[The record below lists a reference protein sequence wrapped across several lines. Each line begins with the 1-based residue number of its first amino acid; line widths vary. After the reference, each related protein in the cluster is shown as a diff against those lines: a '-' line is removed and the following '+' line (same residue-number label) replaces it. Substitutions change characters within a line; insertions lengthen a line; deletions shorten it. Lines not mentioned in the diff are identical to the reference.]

1 MTDTTPRTPTAALKF
16 DAWVDRWEGNLH
28 FIDGTTRVYLLDNP
42 RYGQP
47 KQPRY
52 FIVDVNSS
60 AQIGVLHQRFD
71 GGYGGQIN
79 TERPI
84 VLRAHTTNDRH
95 GEPRFVINGIKRTGH
110 SPKNPIKLL
119 LTPWPQGQRFQASV
133 LECKPKQVVS

>member
-16 DAWVDRWEGNLH
+16 DAWVNRWEGNLH

-95 GEPRFVINGIKRTGH
+95 GEPRFVINGIKRIGH
-110 SPKNPIKLL
+110 LPKNPIKLV
-119 LTPWPQGQRFQASV
+119 LTPWPQGQKFQNSV